1 MHELKVRPEDLQACT
16 EKSSG
21 VDKMGKFKLGDMVQ
35 IDAQNVGV
43 IVRLEKEAFQILN
56 QRVNFQL
63 FGQFLFLLCR
73 VSRSDSD
80 RRQFKDEEIH
90 IMQSRSMATRI
101 QSGEMIRSKLL
112 MDRMSEKMERLNTCT
127 EETVS
132 STTENI
138 SILVKC

>member
-63 FGQFLFLLCR
+63 FVQFYCFF
-73 VSRSDSD
+73 V
-80 RRQFKDEEIH
+80 
-90 IMQSRSMATRI
+90 
-101 QSGEMIRSKLL
+101 G
-112 MDRMSEKMERLNTCT
+112 
-127 EETVS
+127 
-132 STTENI
+132 
-138 SILVKC
+138 